1 MPHVEPLAPEALP
14 EDLQPILKAAESAMG
29 YVPNSLLTMGRWP
42 ELTRAFAGLLGTVNL
57 GGVLP
62 RELKEL
68 VSFVASRA
76 AGCRYCQAHTSELAA
91 RSGVPTEKV
100 QDAFAF
106 ETSERFDERERA
118 ALRLARDAALVP
130 PAVTDAHFEELRRH
144 FDEREILELV
154 AQIALF
160 GFLNR
165 WNDTLATEL
174 EASPLR
180 FAREHLGTRGWDA
193 GKHAGGGDPPD
204 RAR

>member
-1 MPHVEPLAPEALP
+1 
-14 EDLQPILKAAESAMG
+14 
-29 YVPNSLLTMGRWP
+29 
-42 ELTRAFAGLLGTVNL
+42 
-57 GGVLP
+57 
-62 RELKEL
+62 
-68 VSFVASRA
+68 
-76 AGCRYCQAHTSELAA
+76 
-91 RSGVPTEKV
+91 V

-106 ETSERFDERERA
+106 ETSEHFDERERA

-130 PAVTDAHFEELRRH
+130 PAVTDAHFEDLRRH

-180 FAREHLGTRGWDA
+180 FAREHLGARGWDA

-204 RAR
+204 PAR